1 MNSMHKIKNLAELKA
16 EIARVELLKIE
27 QERYLVD
34 QYTLLKHKIEAPRR
48 FFGAI
53 TSAIPGGNVVKNVVS
68 AVGKAS
74 RSEGGDWLTRVLQI
88 GTPFVLN
95 STVLR
100 NAGWLKKALV
110 MLASET
116 AIGQVNQDK
125 VSGFVSKLSN
135 FIRPGRRKKKQKKD
149 IPAVIED
156 ESPDFGLP
164 PNSETY

>member
-1 MNSMHKIKNLAELKA
+1 MNNMHKIKNLAELKA
-16 EIARVELLKIE
+16 EIARVELLKNE
-27 QERYLVD
+27 QEGYLIN
-34 QYTLLKHKIEAPRR
+34 QYTLFKHKIEAPRR
-48 FFGAI
+48 FFDAI
-53 TSAIPGGNVVKNVVS
+53 TSAIPGGNMVKNVVS
-68 AVGKAS
+68 AVGKVS
-74 RSEGGDWLTRVLQI
+74 RTEGGDWLTRVLQF
-88 GTPFVLN
+88 GTPLVLN
-95 STVLR
+95 STVLK
-100 NAGWLKKALV
+100 NAGWLKKAVV

-135 FIRPGRRKKKQKKD
+135 FIRPSKRKKKKKED